1 MEDRQAS
8 HNRQLSIM
16 RVRVQYLEDENRNLQ
31 ERIVFVMKQKQ
42 TMGRLLEEYQMDRE
56 TQVT

>member
-1 MEDRQAS
+1 
-8 HNRQLSIM
+8 M

-31 ERIVFVMKQKQ
+31 ERIMFVMKQKQ